1 MIEKHSEDGV
11 EIEITNWAGRFAWV
25 LWWSSSVLIVLSHK
39 SSLDTIGRAAFAYD
53 FGCLSGK
60 PHMLLNALDGLTNNE
75 HKPLSFYMRAL
86 FWFVPS
92 ILYIGEKGK
101 MIRQVKYQL
110 GEISYEMWKDA
121 KSARDPDNQTL
132 MANMSKSLL
141 LKLKRF

>member
-1 MIEKHSEDGV
+1 MV
-11 EIEITNWAGRFAWV
+11 V
-25 LWWSSSVLIVLSHK
+25 SSSGWLSHT

-53 FGCLSGK
+53 FGCLSGE

-86 FWFVPS
+86 FWFIPS

-121 KSARDPDNQTL
+121 KLARDPDNQTL
-132 MANMSKSLL
+132 MANMSKNLL
-141 LKLKRF
+141 LKSRPFL